1 MLPIWTEGRDE
12 FISDSYAAIINHL
25 KDEIERL
32 GGVIKL
38 GEEVQAIEV
47 VDGTSSPFTSLHSIG
62 LTTLTTRL
70 ACEDHFAKYVVAA
83 QWATPG
89 SRLAGLMY
97 ACHSPSR
104 RVKA

>member
-1 MLPIWTEGRDE
+1 MLRIWTEGRDE

-32 GGVIKL
+32 GGIIKL
-38 GEEVQAIEV
+38 GEEVKAIEV

-89 SRLAGLMY
+89 SRLAGSMY